1 MWISGERKFQASAR
15 AKPRPLGTITAVGQA
30 SGRQGAMAM
39 VGDEVKEL
47 IGGGGQ
53 GRAL

>member
-15 AKPRPLGTITAVGQA
+15 ARPRPLGTTMAVDQV
-30 SGRQGAMAM
+30 SGRQGAMGM
-39 VGDEVKEL
+39 VGDDVKEL

-53 GRAL
+53 GGAL